1 MIILD
6 LGYDFGSLLFHKCI
20 SGDQIVGRLGESGG
34 AGGTATLTT
43 AALSAVGM
51 HSITAHYLGD
61 ATYTQASSSGAL
73 NVMVTGTTQLP
84 ITGTSGSATASGN
97 VSLTIN

>member
-1 MIILD
+1 MTV
-6 LGYDFGSLLFHKCI
+6 S
-20 SGDQIVGRLGESGG
+20 
-34 AGGTATLTT
+34 GGTATLSTSALTT
-43 AALSAVGM
+43 VGM
-51 HSITAHYLGD
+51 HSITAHYVGD

-73 NVMVTGTTQLP
+73 NVMVTGTAQLP